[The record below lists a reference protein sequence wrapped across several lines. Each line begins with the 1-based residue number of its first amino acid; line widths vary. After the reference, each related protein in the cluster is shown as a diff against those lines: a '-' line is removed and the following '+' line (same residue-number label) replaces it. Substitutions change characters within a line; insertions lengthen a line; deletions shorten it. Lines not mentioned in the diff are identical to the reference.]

1 MKRILKFIS
10 LIIVLLISTSCAY
23 QADNDHFIVTR
34 ETSYGSGNCLIY
46 VYNIQSVNEFGTVRY
61 YSVRAEA
68 DEFEV
73 GDTVKFVKVRR

>member
-10 LIIVLLISTSCAY
+10 LIIVLFISTSCAY
-23 QADNDHFIVTR
+23 KANNDNFIVTR
-34 ETSYGSGNCLIY
+34 EISYGGGENVIY
-46 VYNIQSVNEFGTVRY
+46 IYNIQSVDEFGFVHY

>member
-1 MKRILKFIS
+1 MKKILKFIS

-23 QADNDHFIVTR
+23 NANNDHFIVTR
-34 ETSYGSGNCLIY
+34 ETSYGTGKNVIY
-46 VYNIQSVNEFGTVRY
+46 VYNIQSINEFGIFQY

-73 GDTVKFVKVRR
+73 GDTVKLVKVKR

>member
-10 LIIVLLISTSCAY
+10 LIIVLFISISCAY
-23 QADNDHFIVTR
+23 KANNDHFIVTR
-34 ETSYGSGNCLIY
+34 EISYGGGENVIY
-46 VYNIQSVNEFGTVRY
+46 VYNIQSVDEFGFVHY

>member
-10 LIIVLLISTSCAY
+10 LIIVLFISTSCVYKANN
-23 QADNDHFIVTR
+23 DNFIVTR
-34 ETSYGSGNCLIY
+34 EISYGGGENVIY
-46 VYNIQSVNEFGTVRY
+46 VYNIQSVDEFGFVHY

>member
-1 MKRILKFIS
+1 MKKILKFIS

-34 ETSYGSGNCLIY
+34 ETSYGSGNSLIY
-46 VYNIQSVNEFGTVRY
+46 VYNIQSVNEFGLVRY

-73 GDTVKFVKVRR
+73 GDTIKFVKVRR